1 MALSL
6 KQAAT
11 TTAAIAAMGL
21 AIACGSEETAK
32 PTGMSMK
39 QTTAAPNM
47 PRETDANFNSAPE
60 IDDVV
65 IRPTEPVA
73 GDRVTAIFE
82 ASDPDGDTLE
92 FDFEWTVGG
101 LPVDND
107 SSELMLK
114 DVVKGSLVQVS
125 VTARDAHASSD
136 SWSAEVQ
143 VANQPPVIRG
153 IVMEPLGE
161 ITAARDVTAAPRSF
175 DADGDEVRYQYR
187 WTINGSNASSN
198 GATLSS
204 NEFSRGDTIVVEV
217 TAHDEDDASEP
228 LVSAPIPVVNAR
240 PRITSNPTGIGGD
253 TFRYVPTVEDPDGD
267 RRLRFTLA
275 SAPRGMTIDS
285 VGGEMVWEPESDQQ
299 GSHRVHLVVSDQN
312 GGEDTQIF
320 ELNLG
325 YEEDSPAAAE
335 N

>member
-6 KQAAT
+6 KQTAT
-11 TTAAIAAMGL
+11 TATAIATVGL
-21 AIACGSEETAK
+21 AIACGSEEAAK
-32 PTGMSMK
+32 PTGMSMN
-39 QTTAAPNM
+39 QTTAVPNG
-47 PRETDANFNSAPE
+47 PRETNANINSAPE

-82 ASDPDGDTLE
+82 ASDLDGDTLE

-101 LPVDND
+101 HAVDND

-175 DADGDEVRYQYR
+175 DADGDEVGYQYR
-187 WTINGSNASSN
+187 WTINGSNASSD

-204 NEFSRGDTIVVEV
+204 KEFSRGDTIVLEV

-240 PRITSNPTGIGGD
+240 PRITSSPAGIGGD
-253 TFRYVPTVEDPDGD
+253 TFHYVPTVEDPDGD
-267 RRLRFTLA
+267 RRFRFTLA
-275 SAPRGMTIDS
+275 NAPRGMTIDS
-285 VGGEMVWEPESDQQ
+285 LNGEMVWEPRNDQQ
-299 GSHRVHLVVSDQN
+299 GAHRVEFVVSDQN

-325 YEEDSPAAAE
+325 YEDDSPAAAE